1 MQEMQEAVTN
11 SWVGMIPWSRKQQPT
26 PVFLPR
32 KFHGQRTLAGYSPW
46 GRRESDT
53 HPRFPWHPSCRPV
66 PLPLGPSHCLFFFFS
81 FSCFSVAK
89 PYPTLNEAIVDF
101 CYLHFRRVQANTSVE
116 PPSHFLVCSQRSDIC
131 FWWNVWKKYSRSDKQ
146 RLKLQLH
153 FWINTNSFSSF
164 E

>member
-1 MQEMQEAVTN
+1 MQEVQEAVTD
-11 SWVGMIPWSRKQQPT
+11 SWAGKIPWSSQQQPA

-32 KFHGQRTLAGYSPW
+32 KFHGQRSLAGYSPW

-53 HPRFPWHPSCRPV
+53 HPWFPWHPSYRPV
-66 PLPLGPSHCLFFFFS
+66 PLPLGPSHCRFC
-81 FSCFSVAK
+81 CFSVAK
-89 PYPTLNEAIVDF
+89 LYPTLNEVIADF

-116 PPSHFLVCSQRSDIC
+116 PPSHFLVYSQRLDIC